1 MARTQFGLSLG
12 VEGVRARPSISPC
25 KVPLADVVEL
35 CVSVLAFAAA
45 VRLRSGCSFGPRSG
59 NKARQVAPA
68 FIRAISFLWGAG
80 FSSWRGSCNMSP
92 NHPLLLRDSEGQVLR

>member
-25 KVPLADVVEL
+25 KVLLADVVEL
-35 CVSVLAFAAA
+35 WVSVVAFAAA

-59 NKARQVAPA
+59 NKARQVAPTS
-68 FIRAISFLWGAG
+68 IRAIFIFVGCRLQ
-80 FSSWRGSCNMSP
+80 
-92 NHPLLLRDSEGQVLR
+92 LLAR